1 MNGQFPHDS
10 VQPQVSEVFT
20 CLPGFTGF
28 DQELPH
34 HIYVAWHH
42 KKGLFPVSSLVL
54 TYQFLIPLS
63 QIATRDGII

>member
-28 DQELPH
+28 DQALPQ

-42 KKGLFPVSSLVL
+42 KKGLFPVSKYCSKKPI
-54 TYQFLIPLS
+54 QE
-63 QIATRDGII
+63 

>member
-28 DQELPH
+28 DQALPQ

-42 KKGLFPVSSLVL
+42 KKGLFPVSKKS
-54 TYQFLIPLS
+54 QFKN
-63 QIATRDGII
+63 

>member
-28 DQELPH
+28 DQALPQ

-42 KKGLFPVSSLVL
+42 KKGLFPVS
-54 TYQFLIPLS
+54 YQKANSKIKILRKK
-63 QIATRDGII
+63 AK